1 LENTLLPEIT
11 LKALV
16 EGVGHLGSASS
27 DKKPSHTDP
36 LGISVDVE
44 NDLVTCFVIRS
55 AAEKVITDLN
65 DSGRVS
71 YFFGLMTHEAWNFKG
86 QFLGEVELNEE
97 DLSKS
102 KKFRTSMLEMM
113 GSMGLPEDAIKSMF
127 GRVPDVG
134 LQFKVDHIFKQTP
147 GPEAGQE
154 LEF

>member
-1 LENTLLPEIT
+1 MLPEIT

-86 QFLGEVELNEE
+86 QFLGEVELKEE
-97 DLSKS
+97 DLSTS
-102 KKFRTSMLEMM
+102 KK
-113 GSMGLPEDAIKSMF
+113 
-127 GRVPDVG
+127 RVPDVG

>member
-1 LENTLLPEIT
+1 LEITLIPEIT
-11 LKALV
+11 LKALF

-36 LGISVDVE
+36 LGVSVDIE
-44 NDLVTCFVIRS
+44 HDLVTCVVIRS
-55 AAEKVITDLN
+55 LAEKVIKDLN
-65 DSGRVS
+65 DSGRAS

-86 QFLGEVELNEE
+86 QFLGEVELSEE

-102 KKFRTSMLEMM
+102 EKFRTSMLEMM
-113 GSMGLPEDAIKSMF
+113 GSMGLPEEAVKSMF
-127 GRVPDVG
+127 GQVPNVG

-154 LEF
+154 LDF